1 MKKAAIVIGLFAL
14 IIFIA
19 GAVLASCDE
28 FSMKCFSLGGKQ
40 ENAQLSHLSPVAF
53 KKALESGEYKVIDIR
68 TMEEY
73 RAGHL
78 KGSVQKDFFKEQ
90 EFSNYLDSLDK
101 TQKYLIYCR
110 SGNRSG
116 KALTQMQEKGFKN
129 VSDLDGG
136 YNVWVGSGYHV
147 EE

>member
-1 MKKAAIVIGLFAL
+1 MKKAVLLIGVLAL
-14 IIFIA
+14 ILFIA

-28 FSMKCFSLGGKQ
+28 FSMKCFSLGGNEEKIQ
-40 ENAQLSHLSPVAF
+40 TVHLSPTAF

-78 KGSVQKDFFKEQ
+78 KGSVQKDFFKTE
-90 EFSNYLDSLDK
+90 EFSKFLDSLDK

-116 KALTQMQEKGFKN
+116 KALIQMQEKGFKN

-136 YNVWVGSGYHV
+136 YNVWIGSGYPV